1 VDLLSRR
8 PWWHGASR
16 RPLPA
21 RTRRWRKLLGR
32 ALLAAFLVAVV
43 GLLVWQARQIAWA
56 DVWSALRETPGNV
69 LLAASL
75 AAFCGHLAY
84 SMFDLVGR
92 RYTQHKLPTLPI
104 QGVTFTSYA
113 FNLNFGAIV
122 GGAAMRLRLY
132 ARLGLPL
139 GTIVRVMALSM
150 WTNWLGYL
158 FLVGV
163 LLLSQPLA
171 PPESWPVAPWALR
184 GLGVLA
190 LAVALAYVAVC
201 AALRR
206 HRWRLRWK
214 GQVHQMH
221 VPSGGM
227 ALIQLVLGCATW
239 LAMAGVIYLLLQ
251 ERVPFAPVAF
261 VHLVGVVSGLVTRV
275 PAGLGVQEAVFVALL
290 SDQVPTPELLAALL
304 GYRAL
309 YYWAPLALALLAYLW
324 MELRA
329 KQMARRAARVA

>member
-1 VDLLSRR
+1 M
-8 PWWHGASR
+8 
-16 RPLPA
+16 
-21 RTRRWRKLLGR
+21 
-32 ALLAAFLVAVV
+32 LAAFILFVL

-56 DVWSALRETPGNV
+56 DVWHALRATPGNV
-69 LLAASL
+69 LLSAAL
-75 AAFCGHLAY
+75 AAACGHMLY
-84 SMFDLVGR
+84 STFDLIGR

-104 QGVTFTSYA
+104 LGVTFTSYA

-132 ARLGLPL
+132 ARLGLAL
-139 GTIVRVMALSM
+139 GSAVRVMALSM

-158 FLVGV
+158 FLAGV
-163 LLLSQPLA
+163 LLIWLPVS
-171 PPESWPVAPWALR
+171 PPTAWPVAPWALHA
-184 GLGVLA
+184 LGALL
-190 LAVALAYVAVC
+190 LAVALGYVVAC

-221 VPSGGM
+221 VPSGVM
-227 ALIQLVLGCATW
+227 AVLQLALGCSTW
-239 LAMAGVIYLLLQ
+239 LAMATVLYVLLQ
-251 ERVPFAPVAF
+251 ERVPFAQVAC

-290 SDQVPTPELLAALL
+290 SDQVATPELLAALL

-329 KQMARRAARVA
+329 KQLARRAQRQ

>member
-8 PWWHGASR
+8 PFSPGVPR

-21 RTRRWRKLLGR
+21 RSRRWRKILAR
-32 ALLAAFLVAVV
+32 SLLALFLAFVL
-43 GLLVWQARQIAWA
+43 GLLVWQARQIAWPE
-56 DVWSALRETPGNV
+56 VWRALRQTPGPV
-69 LLAASL
+69 LWGAGVAAL
-75 AAFCGHLAY
+75 CGHVLY
-84 SMFDLVGR
+84 STFDLIGR
-92 RYTQHKLPTLPI
+92 HYTQHKLPTLPI
-104 QGVTFTSYA
+104 LGVTFTSYA

-132 ARLGLPL
+132 ARLGLAL
-139 GTIVRVMALSM
+139 GVTVRVMALSM

-158 FLVGV
+158 FLAGA
-163 LLLSQPLA
+163 LLVWLPLS
-171 PPESWPVAPWALR
+171 PPAAWPVAPWALHA
-184 GLGVLA
+184 LGALLLVLA
-190 LAVALAYVAVC
+190 LSYVVACV
-201 AALRR
+201 ALRR

-221 VPSGGM
+221 VPSGGT
-227 ALIQLVLGCATW
+227 ALVQLALGCGTW
-239 LAMAGVIYLLLQ
+239 LLMATVLYVLLQ
-251 ERVPFAPVAF
+251 ARVPFAQVAC

-290 SDQVPTPELLAALL
+290 SDQVATPELLAALL

-309 YYWAPLALALLAYLW
+309 YYWAPLALALLAYVW

-329 KQMARRAARVA
+329 KQLARRAARI